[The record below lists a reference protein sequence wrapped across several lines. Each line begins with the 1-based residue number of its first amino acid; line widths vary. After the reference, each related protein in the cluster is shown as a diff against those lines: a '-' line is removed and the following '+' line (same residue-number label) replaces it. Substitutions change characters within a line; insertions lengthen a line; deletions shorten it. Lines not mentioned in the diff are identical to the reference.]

1 MQVLPSYKNQPIDL
15 HSKSIDWFLYEGN
28 SDIWWANHII
38 FSCFTV
44 NILKKFCII
53 TVARVKDRLVLPNEI
68 PTGRSIP
75 LANVEMENPPVIA
88 VDVVRPV
95 PTILL
100 IAINRFIFFA
110 NLSRTLFSSK
120 ILIKYASILVNFLS
134 NMLVSLVLLS

>member
-1 MQVLPSYKNQPIDL
+1 M
-15 HSKSIDWFLYEGN
+15 
-28 SDIWWANHII
+28 
-38 FSCFTV
+38 
-44 NILKKFCII
+44 KFCII